1 MAVLQ
6 FDGLDHYGNGS
17 INTASIRAAFEGAGF
32 TSPGTTR
39 PFSFGTAYGKNT
51 GSYGA
56 RLSSSIQTDTL
67 ANQVCISKAI
77 KPEQYKSSTPYAAK
91 DLVILGFAFRVV
103 LNPTSELIIGKVGDH
118 DISVGIDMFMLADGV
133 ATSYQIELAI
143 WNYVEIEVNARDS
156 KYRVWMNDIMI
167 SEKTLT
173 EEVVNFDKWEIKALY
188 RVNGTAGQSIMDVD
202 DYYLLD
208 GSTNATSVA
217 TVRLGKINVATRMP
231 QSDAEVSFGRDS
243 GTTNFSR
250 VSQQNVD
257 GDSSYV
263 YSGTVDSADYYG
275 NSTALTVID
284 DNAIVAV
291 AVSVSAR
298 QTEPDSLSLMPTIKN
313 GGQTYSGERMA
324 LKAASYSSEKGI
336 FELDP
341 STGVRWKPAG
351 VLTATFGQKVLDKV
365 AP

>member
-6 FDGLDHYGNGS
+6 FDGFDHYGATTLATVSNR
-17 INTASIRAAFEGAGF
+17 NAFEAAGF
-32 TSPGTTR
+32 AVSSTTR
-39 PFSFGTAYGKNT
+39 VMAFGTAFGKNA
-51 GSYGA
+51 GSYGM
-56 RLSSSIQTDTL
+56 RLVSSTQADSA
-67 ANQVCISKAI
+67 ANQVQISKPI
-77 KPEQYKSSTPYAAK
+77 KPEQWKSATPYAAK
-91 DLVILGFAFRVV
+91 DLVILGYAFRMA
-103 LNPTSELIIGKVGDH
+103 LNPTAELIIGKVGDH

-133 ATSYQIELAI
+133 PTAYQIELAI

-173 EEVVNFDKWEIKALY
+173 EQVVNFDKWEIKALY
-188 RVNGTAGQSIMDVD
+188 RANGTAGQSIMDVD

-208 GSTNATSVA
+208 GSVSATSVA
-217 TVRLGKINVATRMP
+217 TVRLGKINVATRFP
-231 QSDAEVSFGRDS
+231 TSDSEVAFGRDS

-250 VSQQNVD
+250 VSEQTPA
-257 GDSSYV
+257 GDTSYV
-263 YSGTVDSADYYG
+263 YSGTVGATDLYG
-275 NSTALTVID
+275 NATALTVID

-291 AVSVSAR
+291 AVAVSAR
-298 QTEPDSLSLMPTIKN
+298 QTEPDSLSLAPMIKN
-313 GGQTYSGERMA
+313 GGQTYTAERMG
-324 LKAASYSSEKGI
+324 LKAAAYSAEKGI

-351 VLTATFGQKVLDKV
+351 VVTATFGPKVLDKV